1 MHAMAALLPP
11 SEPVEPVS
19 NALDDLTLRRAQAGE
34 HAAWRVL
41 VERFQ
46 KPVHALIWRLLA
58 GRAQHR
64 APDLTQET
72 FVRVLRAL
80 PKFDARGPAK
90 LSTWILTIATRLALN
105 ELRRPEPE
113 PLAIEPVAAT
123 RDDSDLERKRLG
135 EAIATAIAEL
145 PDPQRAVLVL
155 REYHELDY
163 GEIAEALELDIGT
176 VKSRLSRARAAL
188 RAHLTEL
195 GVGR

>member
-1 MHAMAALLPP
+1 MHAMAATQPP
-11 SEPVEPVS
+11 AADASW
-19 NALDDLTLRRAQAGE
+19 LDDLTLRRAQAGE
-34 HAAWRVL
+34 PAAWRAL

-46 KPVHALIWRLLA
+46 TPVHALIWRLLA

-80 PKFDARGPAK
+80 PKFDPRGPAK

-113 PLAIEPVAAT
+113 PLSIEPIAAQVEP
-123 RDDSDLERKRLG
+123 DLDRKRIG
-135 EAIATAIAEL
+135 EAIATAVAGL
-145 PDPQRAVLVL
+145 PDAQRAVLVL

-188 RAHLTEL
+188 RAHLTDL
-195 GVGR
+195 GVAR